1 MQHLLGLRQRPTAV
15 FACNDL
21 MAFGAISA
29 AASAGLALSGNLSLI
44 GFDDIVLAAYSSPP
58 LTTVAQ
64 PKHRMGALAASLLL
78 ARIGDRRL
86 AASAAAR
93 DPAAR
98 SVPAPIHGAR
108 CACARAWCAMT
119 KMIVVVG
126 SVNIDLMLRCTRL
139 PRPGETVLGE
149 GFCTE
154 PGGKGANR
162 AVAAARLGAPV
173 ALIGCVGDDTFGTRA
188 IAGLRA
194 EGVDLTHLSVVG
206 GCATVWP
213 WCKWTT
219 VARTPSCSARVPTVR

>member
-1 MQHLLGLRQRPTAV
+1 
-15 FACNDL
+15 
-21 MAFGAISA
+21 
-29 AASAGLALSGNLSLI
+29 
-44 GFDDIVLAAYSSPP
+44 
-58 LTTVAQ
+58 
-64 PKHRMGALAASLLL
+64 
-78 ARIGDRRL
+78 
-86 AASAAAR
+86 
-93 DPAAR
+93 
-98 SVPAPIHGAR
+98 
-108 CACARAWCAMT
+108 MT